1 MTKSTRAILATYAS
15 LLGRDSAA
23 MATLREYDAAVAAGR
38 SPAIFK
44 GNNGFTVKLDQPT
57 RRKSA

>member
-1 MTKSTRAILATYAS
+1 MTKSTRAILAVYAS

-23 MATLREYDAAVAAGR
+23 MAALKEYDAAVAAGR

-44 GNNGFTVKLDQPT
+44 GNNGFTVKLDQP